1 LKPMFKH
8 CRSLLKAI
16 PLVALLTMV
25 VMVSTIVADTPRAV
39 EPIVFSSTT
48 TLDSG
53 RSVEFEPGEAL
64 IRFRPGAPPGI
75 TNNVLGALRGERK
88 RYLRQINVWLVN
100 TQHGNE
106 IGLVQGLQ
114 HNPWVE
120 FAELN
125 YRTESTYT
133 PNDPDYNSPNL
144 VYAPQ
149 KIEAPLAWDHTLGSS
164 SVVIA
169 IVDSGVNAAHEDLAG
184 RVLAGKDY
192 VNGDNDAADDNGH
205 GTHVAGIA
213 AATTDNG
220 TGIAG
225 IAQASILPVKV
236 LNQNNVGTWANVAS
250 GIIWATDKGA
260 DIINLSLGGSANSET
275 LRSAIQYASDHGVI
289 LVAAA
294 GNKASDV
301 PFYPAAYSETLG
313 VAATTYSDNRWSLS
327 NFGTYI
333 DLAAPGV
340 AIWSTNWTAAN
351 PNDYTSR
358 SGTSMAAPHVSGVA
372 ALMLSVN
379 PGLSQQEVYDILRQ
393 SADDL
398 GDPGWDVIYGYGRLN
413 AGNAVVAALS
423 PSSTPTPSN
432 TPTVTNTLTDT
443 PTPTVTNTPTD
454 TPTPTPT
461 LEPPQNTLVV
471 DELDSGVLM
480 GKSGKYK
487 LKSTFDAGKVVHL
500 RAHVV
505 DGQTGSAVTDAF
517 VEFTVTLPDGSHVA
531 AGARSDQ
538 KGDAITEF
546 TSTSVAG
553 NYVEAVFTVSQT
565 GYVYDE
571 AASVGPYTFTVVG
584 DSPTPTPTP
593 EPTPTPT
600 PTTPPGSPINM
611 HVGDLDGVSTN
622 LGKDWQATITITVH
636 DTDHNPVSSATVS
649 GSWRSGYSGTGSC
662 TTDGSGQCGVTS
674 GNIQEKLKSVT
685 FAVSGVTHATL
696 DYQRSDNHDPDGDS
710 NGNWI
715 KVLKP

>member
-1 LKPMFKH
+1 MLQQHRK
-8 CRSLLKAI
+8 SLLKAI
-16 PLVALLTMV
+16 LLVALLTMV
-25 VMVSTIVADTPRAV
+25 VMVSTIAVDTTPAV
-39 EPIVFSSTT
+39 EASVFSSATA
-48 TLDSG
+48 LDIG
-53 RSVEFEPGEAL
+53 PSVEFEPGEAL
-64 IRFRPGAPPGI
+64 IRFRPDAPPGI
-75 TNNVLGALRGERK
+75 INNLLGALHGKQK
-88 RYLRQINVWLVN
+88 RYLGQINVWLVD
-100 TQHGNE
+100 TEHGNE
-106 IGLVQGLQ
+106 MGLVQGLQ

-149 KIEAPLAWDHTLGSS
+149 KIHAPLAWDHTLGSS
-164 SVVIA
+164 SVIIA
-169 IVDSGVNAAHEDLAG
+169 IVDSGVNAAHQDLAG

-192 VNGDNDAADDNGH
+192 VNGDNDAADDHGH

-213 AATTDNG
+213 SATTNNG
-220 TGIAG
+220 KGIAG

-236 LNQNNVGTWANVAS
+236 LNQNNVGNWANIAS
-250 GIIWATDKGA
+250 GIVWATDNGA
-260 DIINLSLGGSANSET
+260 DIINLSLGSSTDSET

-294 GNKASDV
+294 GTKASNA
-301 PFYPAAYSETLG
+301 PYYPAAYPETLG
-313 VAATTYSDNRWSLS
+313 VAATTYSDKQWSLS

-333 DLAAPGV
+333 DLAAPGA

-372 ALMLSVN
+372 ALMLGVN

-413 AGNAVVAALS
+413 ANQAILDSGGS
-423 PSSTPTPSN
+423 GP
-432 TPTVTNTLTDT
+432 
-443 PTPTVTNTPTD
+443 

-461 LEPPQNTLVV
+461 PEPPQNTLVV
-471 DELDSGVLM
+471 DALDSGVLL
-480 GKSGKYK
+480 GQSGKYK
-487 LKSTFDAGKVVHL
+487 PKSTFDSGEVVYL

-505 DGQTGSAVTDAF
+505 DGQTGSAVTGAI

-531 AGARSDQ
+531 ADARSDEN
-538 KGDAITEF
+538 GDAITEF
-546 TSTSVAG
+546 TSTSAAG
-553 NYVEAVFTVSQT
+553 DYFEAVFTVSQT

-571 AASVGPYTFTVVG
+571 AASVGPHTFTVVG
-584 DSPTPTPTP
+584 DSPAPTPTPTP
-593 EPTPTPT
+593 EPTPTP
-600 PTTPPGSPINM
+600 PGGPINM

-622 LGKDWQATITITVH
+622 LGKNWRATVTITVH
-636 DTDHNPVSSATVS
+636 DTNHNPVSGATVS
-649 GSWRSGYSGTGSC
+649 GSWRSGYSGAGSC
-662 TTDGSGQCGVTS
+662 ATDGSGQCSVTS

-685 FAVSGVTHATL
+685 FAVSNVTHATL

>member
-1 LKPMFKH
+1 MFKH
-8 CRSLLKAI
+8 RRSLFKAI
-16 PLVALLTMV
+16 PLVALLTML
-25 VMVSTIVADTPRAV
+25 VMVSTIAADTPRAV
-39 EPIVFSSTT
+39 EPIVISSAT

-64 IRFRPGAPPGI
+64 IRFRRGAPPGI
-75 TNNVLGALRGERK
+75 TNNLLGALRGERK

-114 HNPWVE
+114 QNPWVE

-144 VYAPQ
+144 VYAPR

-184 RVLAGKDY
+184 RVLVGKDY

-236 LNQNNVGTWANVAS
+236 LNQNNAGSYANVAS
-250 GIIWATDKGA
+250 GIVWATDNGA
-260 DIINLSLGGSANSET
+260 DIINLSLGGRTDSQT

-289 LVAAA
+289 LIAAA
-294 GNKASDV
+294 GNKASDA
-301 PFYPAAYSETLG
+301 PYYPAAYSETLG
-313 VAATTYSDNRWSLS
+313 VAATTYSDNQWSLS
-327 NFGTYI
+327 SFGTYI
-333 DLAAPGV
+333 DLAAPGA

-379 PGLSQQEVYDILRQ
+379 PGLSWLEVYDILRQ

-398 GDPGWDVIYGYGRLN
+398 GDPGWDIIYGYGRLN
-413 AGNAVVAALS
+413 ANQAVLDAGGS
-423 PSSTPTPSN
+423 G
-432 TPTVTNTLTDT
+432 
-443 PTPTVTNTPTD
+443 
-454 TPTPTPT
+454 PTPTPT
-461 LEPPQNTLVV
+461 SEPPQNTLVV

-480 GKSGKYK
+480 GESGKYK
-487 LKSTFDAGKVVHL
+487 PKSTFDFGEVVHL

-505 DGQTGSAVTDAF
+505 DGQTGSAVTDAI

-531 AGARSDQ
+531 AAAKSDK
-538 KGDAITEF
+538 KGNAITEF
-546 TSTSVAG
+546 TSTSAAG
-553 NYVEAVFTVSQT
+553 DYVEAVFTVSLT
-565 GYVYDE
+565 GYVYDK
-571 AASVGPYTFTVVG
+571 AASVGSHTFTVMG

-593 EPTPTPT
+593 TIT
-600 PTTPPGSPINM
+600 PGSPINM
-611 HVGDLDGVSTN
+611 HVGDLDSVSTN
-622 LGKDWQATITITVH
+622 FGKDWQATITITVH
-636 DTDHNPVSSATVS
+636 DTDHNPVSDATVS

-662 TTDGSGQCGVTS
+662 TTDGSGQCSVTS

-685 FAVSGVTHATL
+685 FAVSDVTHATL

-715 KVLKP
+715 IVSKP